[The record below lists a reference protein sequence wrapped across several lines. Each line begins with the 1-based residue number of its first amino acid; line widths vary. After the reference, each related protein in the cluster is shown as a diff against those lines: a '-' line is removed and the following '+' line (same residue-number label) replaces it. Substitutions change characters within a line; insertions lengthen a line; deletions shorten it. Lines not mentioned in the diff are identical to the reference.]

1 MQSADIHNNNTRNNN
16 NMVNDTFQTIAGT
29 LGNVLEWYDFGI
41 YGFFSDTIG
50 EVFFSPSN
58 SGHHNLILS
67 YLVFGGAFVM
77 RPIGGIITGHIGG
90 KYGIIY

>member
-1 MQSADIHNNNTRNNN
+1 
-16 NMVNDTFQTIAGT
+16 MVSDTAQTIAGV